1 MKIILLVLMLCSC
14 GPVPGIPLATG
25 ARPSP
30 GIAIATGTLE
40 GTYHNIARDI
50 QRVAEKDG
58 IAVELVQTNG
68 SFDNINLLGSGK
80 VDLAI
85 LQLDVLKFT
94 SEVMHTEA
102 GVNVLDELKVV
113 LNLYFEEI
121 HVIARTAG
129 IRSLEQLAGKR
140 VAVGPERSGS
150 ALTAEVLL
158 AAHSLQVQKFF
169 DPPSEALRKLE
180 SGDLDAL
187 IFVGGAPVPGFEKL
201 DKSFHFIELP
211 ASAVLEQIYRKKKID
226 KTVYPWAGEI
236 EAYSVPSVLMT
247 RARNDFHYIVAVQ
260 KLVLSV
266 LVNKDLLD
274 STGHAKWRSSFLRS
288 IPPYAG
294 YAPATDVI
302 QILNTLESYGYGV
315 LKK

>member
-180 SGDLDAL
+180 SGDRT
-187 IFVGGAPVPGFEKL
+187 
-201 DKSFHFIELP
+201 H
-211 ASAVLEQIYRKKKID
+211 
-226 KTVYPWAGEI
+226 
-236 EAYSVPSVLMT
+236 
-247 RARNDFHYIVAVQ
+247 
-260 KLVLSV
+260 
-266 LVNKDLLD
+266 
-274 STGHAKWRSSFLRS
+274 
-288 IPPYAG
+288 
-294 YAPATDVI
+294 
-302 QILNTLESYGYGV
+302 
-315 LKK
+315 